1 MNKVIENILTRRSVK
16 AFNEEPIKKED
27 LELIA
32 RCGAYAP
39 SALNGQSRQFTIVTD
54 KATIKELADAI
65 ALACNREGY
74 DMYKPV
80 ALIIPSDEKD
90 NRFFTE
96 DLSCA
101 LENMFLAAHSLGIG
115 SVWLNQLR
123 VTCDSQ
129 NVRSI
134 LSKIGI
140 PKSHGVCGFCALG
153 YAKNKD
159 IPTPKKTNVIRFFD

>member
-1 MNKVIENILTRRSVK
+1 MNQIIENLLTRRSVR
-16 AFNEEPIKKED
+16 AFTEEEIKKED
-27 LELIA
+27 LEIIA

-39 SALNGQSRQFTIVTD
+39 SALNGQSRQFTVVTD
-54 KATIKELADAI
+54 RAVITELSDAI
-65 ALACNREGY
+65 AIACNREGY

-80 ALIIPSDEKD
+80 AIIIPSDERD

-123 VTCDSQ
+123 VTCDSPE
-129 NVRSI
+129 VRSI
-134 LSKIGI
+134 LSRLGI
-140 PKSHGVCGFCALG
+140 PKSHAVCGFCALG

-159 IPTPKKTNVIRFFD
+159 IPIPKKTNVIRFFD